1 MIFLLLKK
9 NVGFFEAERYPVDIN
24 DNREGRIKGGG
35 EGESCVVLFVTS
47 RRLH

>member
-9 NVGFFEAERYPVDIN
+9 NVGFFERYPVDIN
-24 DNREGRIKGGG
+24 DNREGWIKGGG